1 MSKPI
6 PQPLRDAADALFQHT
21 LTLLDDMPVLEVG
34 NWDTFIAKH
43 TNPPVDEN
51 LVRCYLNAVSDERQ
65 WTKFWESALRL
76 SLAIEYSLG
85 VAAPRRVGRKPS
97 LLGLRRPEA
106 ASEAPQLPARLHERL
121 LAWQRKFSLCEAMW
135 TAWDTSAVAPAP
147 VPGTTVQ
154 TLPPREQVTAASPAI
169 LSEAEQNA
177 LNQLLAAA
185 TMRAGTTEATLPS
198 RLLRRWSVPLLVG
211 PSGSGKA
218 FVCEELARRRGWA
231 CRSWQVNTWMLQTN
245 RTSHT
250 TLDQI
255 FRFIEDHRRGCVI
268 YMAGLDTLAASTRA
282 GDHSAAYMNSVV
294 GEVEYLLDLLSARS
308 LPLAHNSRTGETFTP
323 KLMVVAGG
331 RFPGL
336 WGEVGVGG
344 PADADAWRI
353 ADGEP
358 LSGPAAVATWLAE
371 HAGMPAGIL
380 RRLSAEPL
388 VLPRITVQEAE
399 RLARRIQADLPPSLD
414 GLGVEQITS
423 ALSGLHGWRGV
434 AALVEQSLCAGGDLS
449 AGPDA
454 EAPRLAK

>member
-21 LTLLDDMPVLEVG
+21 LTLLDDLPVPEVG
-34 NWDTFIAKH
+34 NWDAFIATH
-43 TNPPVDEN
+43 THPPVDED
-51 LVRCYLNAVSDERQ
+51 LVRRYLHAVSDERQ
-65 WTKFWESALRL
+65 WTRFRESALRL
-76 SLAIEYSLG
+76 SLAIELSLG
-85 VAAPRRVGRKPS
+85 IAAPRQVGRKPPS
-97 LLGLRRPEA
+97 QGLRLSEA

-121 LAWQRKFSLCEAMW
+121 LMWQRKFSLCEAMW
-135 TAWDTSAVAPAP
+135 TAWETSAAPAP
-147 VPGTTVQ
+147 VPRTTAQ
-154 TLPPREQVTAASPAI
+154 SAPLRDQATAASPAI

-185 TMRAGTTEATLPS
+185 AMRANTTEAVLPS

-218 FVCEELARRRGWA
+218 YVYEEFARRLGWGY
-231 CRSWQVNTWMLQTN
+231 RSWQVNTWMLQTN

-268 YMAGLDTLAASTRA
+268 YLAGLDTLAASIRA
-282 GDHSAAYMNSVV
+282 GDHSASYMNGVV
-294 GEVEYLLDLLSARS
+294 GEVESLLDLLSARS
-308 LPLAHNSRTGETFTP
+308 LPLAHDSRTGETFTP

-336 WGEVGVGG
+336 WGEVGVGS
-344 PADADAWRI
+344 PADADAWQL

-358 LSGPAAVATWLAE
+358 LSGPTAVAAWLSE
-371 HAGMPAGIL
+371 HAGMPVGIL

-388 VLPRITVQEAE
+388 VLPRITAQEAG
-399 RLARRIQADLPPSLD
+399 RLARRIQADLPASLD

-423 ALSGLHGWRGV
+423 ALSGPQGWRGV
-434 AALVEQSLCAGGDLS
+434 AALVEQSLCAGSDLS

-454 EAPRLAK
+454 ETPSLAK